1 MKTQPVSVLV
11 RERTARVL
19 VTLALFGLCWPL
31 ATPHASAAAITLS
44 INPQTNGFGLSW
56 NSATGSLY
64 KLQTTT
70 NLLSGAWDTLAPL
83 YANSDSLQ
91 WTDFNPPD
99 KARFYRVTAPNLQIA
114 RIEPAIVVAYS
125 GSQMYITGYGLDANT
140 TVLVGGSPL
149 SGPTFISPNLLQ
161 GGVPNLAP
169 GYYDVQLFDDGGH
182 LASVLTNALQIVA
195 DAASPALRV
204 EPPGPTPG
212 DPSGS
217 SCSRGAQNDA
227 SGLFLFSGE
236 VRSTATDLMIP
247 GVGMDFVWSRCYRS
261 LLGTNTSQG
270 NGWTF
275 GYNINIQ
282 MSGPDVLL
290 TDGNSRHDL
299 YFHQPDGTYSR
310 DGFMRE
316 GRFDTNGNFIL
327 KFPDTGTW
335 TFYPLD
341 GSASQGKISA
351 IQDRNLN
358 AMRFYYD
365 FSGRLLNVPDTLG
378 RTNTLGYDG
387 NGFLA
392 SVTDFSGRQITYAYY
407 QNGDAGGSFGD
418 LKSVTGPAVTGT
430 PNGNDFPSGKT
441 TTYTYTTGNGDDRLN
456 HKLLTIT
463 DPKGQTWLQNTYS
476 TTTDPNALD
485 YGRVVQRTVGGTNDI
500 LGLFYMVWSP
510 YRSNHFATQ
519 RTIVNDRVGNVKEY
533 FYDSQ
538 NRLVIQRDYTGRA
551 IAGQPS
557 TDSLNRP
564 TGKLRP
570 SDPDYFETSYDYN
583 SDSLPTRIT
592 YPNGNVTEKYYQSDF
607 DAGAPPRLRGNLRL
621 ERALPGP
628 LGGDQSERVTQLE
641 YDTDLG
647 GCCGFN
653 FVTKSTDAQ
662 GNMTLHTYDSRGNRI
677 HTVHAIPSITEDFQ
691 YNSLGQMTSHV
702 WPDNGSKRR
711 LDSSL
716 FYTNGPQSG
725 YLQQSVID
733 ATNLA
738 LTTSYEHDARGN
750 VTRKIDARG
759 HASANI
765 VNELDQV
772 VRQLSREVTNIYAS
786 WTNQIDTAY
795 DGNDNVVQT
804 DVLNLDDQGVPQ
816 ANAYFTTTTAYDILN
831 YPTNITQEVDVTH
844 NVVTE
849 YEYDGNRNRTLVRQ
863 GQATSGADP
872 FNTSTTRYDERGL
885 PYQDIRAQGS
895 TDQSTTQY
903 DYDSNGNLIR
913 TSQGLEDIAAPRIT
927 TYAFDGYNR
936 RTAVTDA
943 MGNVTATRYDADG
956 NAISSRLDGELIDL
970 PGGTNN
976 VRLAETTYTYD
987 ALNRLV
993 QSDQAFFDTATGTNI
1008 AGGHA
1013 ITRTIYNANSQV
1025 LQSIDAN
1032 NHALTIAYDSANRRS
1047 IVTDAKGNTESYT
1060 YDRNNNVVL
1069 LIEVDHSDLGTPAQT
1084 FHTSYAYDGLDRR
1097 VQRVDSLG
1105 NASQF
1110 GYDSRNNQVTLTD
1123 PRGNFTRYDYD
1134 GLNRGTG
1141 RTRFITSSGDGSG
1154 AVIGYITNLQTWDDS
1169 SRLTGQTDANTN
1181 TTAYVYDSLDR
1192 LTLTVFADGTTNGAV
1207 YDVHDNA
1214 TIASDANGNVINTT
1228 YDLLNRATAKTIAQ
1242 GAGVSGTTF
1251 ENYQYD
1257 GLSRTVLAQNDDSR
1271 VTRSYDSLSHTV
1283 HETQQVVSSGAPV
1296 RTVACTYDG
1305 VGNTLSCTYPGGRV
1319 VNCTYDNLN
1328 RQQTNSDLSG
1338 TIAIYKY
1345 FGATRVER
1353 RDYGNGTRAAYS
1365 YDPIRRMTNSGQ
1377 TVISGGAPI
1386 DSRAYAW
1393 DAANNQT
1400 VVNDLLAP
1408 TLDARSFAYDS
1419 VNRLVQSDTAVA
1431 GPTIS
1436 YNLDRVGNRL
1446 NVTGGT
1452 NAGSYFMNPAVP
1464 PADFQMNQYTTTP
1477 FGTCTND
1484 PNGNLVSVGVQDFFA
1499 YDYRN
1504 RLLEAFRFNGAAY
1517 DHTSAKYDCFGRRIE
1532 ESVASSVTRY
1542 YYAGWREIE
1551 EQDGTDGTA
1560 ATYVWGNGIDELLSM
1575 SRGAQKYFYHAD
1587 NLDSIRKVTD
1597 ASHNIVEQYSYDDY
1611 GTPSFFNGSGLA
1623 LAGTQIGNSTLFTGR
1638 RYDPETGLYY
1648 YRSRY
1653 LDPRAG
1659 RFTTRDTIGLWGDQ
1673 NELGNAYAYVGN
1685 RPTSAADPTGLMI
1698 TGGGR
1703 DLPPVCVQL
1712 YNECEDAIY
1721 DASSVYYKKDR
1732 SMPELGLAKYMVKT
1746 CESFLSD
1753 CANNFAN
1760 DYVNYPHPKFVW
1772 YGGDVVPRS
1781 LPLYHVINAGS
1792 SGGGDEGGPGPGN
1805 GRNPPDGEPCEPD
1818 LLWYMEHGWD
1828 TYRDWGSASVENPC
1842 SVGGTLARGPS
1853 KTGGANPGAQNAG
1866 LAFHGNPHVPVL
1878 PFAASITTPNSI
1890 GLWRGPAAPGYAPIA
1905 VSDTAKP
1912 GSSAGTRPTK
1922 TTRKEF

>member
-217 SCSRGAQNDA
+217 SCSRDAQNDA

-236 VRSTATDLMIP
+236 VRSTATDLVIP
-247 GVGMDFVWSRCYRS
+247 GVGLDFVWSRSYRS

-275 GYNINIQ
+275 GYNISIQ
-282 MSGPDVLL
+282 QSGADVLL
-290 TDGNSRHDL
+290 TDGDSRHDL

-310 DGFMRE
+310 DGFMRQ
-316 GRFDTNGNFIL
+316 GSFDGSGNFIL

-365 FSGRLLNVPDTLG
+365 FSGRLLNVADTLG

-392 SVTDFSGRQITYAYY
+392 SVTDFSGRQVTYAYY
-407 QNGDAGGSFGD
+407 QNGDAGGSLGD

-441 TTYTYTTGNGDDRLN
+441 TTYTYTTGNGDDHLN
-456 HKLLTIT
+456 HKLLTTT
-463 DPKGQTWLQNTYS
+463 DPKGQTWQRNTYS
-476 TTTDPNALD
+476 PNPNPAALE
-485 YGRVVQRTVGGTNDI
+485 YGRVVSRILGETNDI
-500 LGLFYMVWSP
+500 LMFSYIVWSP
-510 YRSNHFATQ
+510 ALSNNFATQ
-519 RTIVNDRVGNVKEY
+519 KTIVNDRVGNVREY

-538 NRLVIQRDYTGRA
+538 NLLVVERDYTGRA
-551 IAGQPS
+551 IVGQTT
-557 TDSLNRP
+557 TDADNRP
-564 TGKLRP
+564 TGKLRAT
-570 SDPDYFETSYDYN
+570 DPDYFETRYQYN
-583 SDSLPTRIT
+583 IDSLPILTT
-592 YPNGNVTEKYYQSDF
+592 YPNGNMTQRDYEADF
-607 DAGAPPRLRGNLRL
+607 NSAASRRTRANLRM
-621 ERALPGP
+621 EQTLPGP
-628 LGGDQSERVTQLE
+628 LGGDQSALVRQYE

-653 FVTKSTDAQ
+653 FVTKLTDAQ
-662 GNMTLHTYDSRGNRI
+662 GNVTLNTYDSQGNRT
-677 HTVHAIPSITEDFQ
+677 HTTFPIPSTVEDFE
-691 YNSLGQMTSHV
+691 YNSRGQMTAHV
-702 WPDNGSKRR
+702 WPDNGSHSRR
-711 LDSSL
+711 SDAFLY
-716 FYTNGPQSG
+716 YTNGPQDG
-725 YLQQSVID
+725 YLQQSVVD
-733 ATNLA
+733 STNLA

-772 VRQLSREVTNIYAS
+772 VRQLSRGVTNIYGS

-795 DGNDNVVQT
+795 DGNDNVIQT
-804 DVLNLDDQGVPQ
+804 DVLNVDDQGVPQ

-831 YPTNITQEVDVTH
+831 YPTNVTQEVDATH
-844 NVVTE
+844 NVVTG
-849 YEYDGNRNRTLVRQ
+849 YGYDGNRNRTLVRQ

-872 FNTSTTRYDERGL
+872 FNTTTTLYDERGL
-885 PYQDIRAQGS
+885 IYQEIRAQGS
-895 TDQSTTQY
+895 PDQSTTQY
-903 DYDSNGNLIR
+903 DYDANGNLIR
-913 TSQGLEDIAAPRIT
+913 TSQGLEDTAAPRIT
-927 TYAFDGYNR
+927 AYAYDGYDR
-936 RTAVTDA
+936 RTTVTDA
-943 MGNVTATRYDADG
+943 MESVTTTHYDADG
-956 NAISSRLDGELIDL
+956 NAISSRVDGELHDL

-976 VRLAETTYTYD
+976 VRLAETVYTFD
-987 ALNRLV
+987 AMNRLV
-993 QSDQAFFDTATGTNI
+993 KSDQAFFDTATGTNI

-1013 ITRTIYNANSQV
+1013 ITRTIYSANSQV
-1025 LQSIDAN
+1025 LQTIDAN
-1032 NHALTIAYDSANRRS
+1032 NHATTTIYDSANRRS
-1047 IVTDAKGNTESYT
+1047 VVADAKGNTTSYA
-1060 YDRNNNVVL
+1060 YDANNNPVL
-1069 LIEVDHSDLGTPAQT
+1069 VTEVDHSDLGTPAQT
-1084 FHTSYAYDGLDRR
+1084 FHTTSQFDQLDRLI
-1097 VQRVDSLG
+1097 QTTDNAG
-1105 NASQF
+1105 NTTRF
-1110 GYDSRNNQVTLTD
+1110 GYDSRNDKVTSTD
-1123 PRGNFTRYDYD
+1123 SRGNFTRYDYD
-1134 GLNRGTG
+1134 GLNRRTG
-1141 RTRFITSSGDGSG
+1141 RIRFITSSGDGSG
-1154 AVIGYITNLQTWDDS
+1154 AVVGYITNLQTWDDS

-1181 TTAYVYDSLDR
+1181 TTAYVYDSLNR
-1192 LTLTVFADGTTNGAV
+1192 LVETVFANGTTNGAL

-1228 YDLLNRATAKTIAQ
+1228 YDLLNRAKAKTITQ

-1257 GLSRTVLAQNDDSR
+1257 GLSRTVLAQNDDSL

-1283 HETQQVVSSGAPV
+1283 RETQQVVSSGAPV

-1305 VGNTLSCTYPGGRV
+1305 VGNALSCTYPGGRV
-1319 VNCTYDNLN
+1319 VKCTYDNLN
-1328 RQQTNSDLSG
+1328 RQQTNSDSSG
-1338 TIAIYKY
+1338 TIATYKY

-1353 RDYGNGTRAAYS
+1353 RDYGNGTRAAYG
-1365 YDPIRRMTNSGQ
+1365 YDPIRRMTNSGL

-1400 VVNDLLAP
+1400 TMNDLLAAG
-1408 TLDARSFAYDS
+1408 LDTRLFAYDS
-1419 VNRLVQSDTAVA
+1419 VNRLGQSVSAIDAIA
-1431 GPTIS
+1431 
-1436 YNLDRVGNRL
+1436 YNLDGIGNRL
-1446 NVTGGT
+1446 SVTGGT
-1452 NAGSYFMNPAVP
+1452 NAGSYFMDPAAP

-1477 FGTCTND
+1477 FDTRTND
-1484 PNGNLVSVGVQDFFA
+1484 ANGNLVSAGLQRFV
-1499 YDYRN
+1499 YDCRN
-1504 RLLEAFRFNGAAY
+1504 RLVAAY
-1517 DHTSAKYDCFGRRIE
+1517 RFDGINTLTNTLSAKYDNFNRRIE
-1532 ESVASSVTRY
+1532 KSAAGIAARY
-1542 YYAGWREIE
+1542 YYMDQQEIE
-1551 EQDGTDGTA
+1551 EQDGTN
-1560 ATYVWGNGIDELLSM
+1560 ATVGFFVWGQNGDDLLMTDWINHSYG
-1575 SRGAQKYFYHAD
+1575 RYFYQSD
-1587 NLDSIRKVTD
+1587 DLGSVRKVTGGSG
-1597 ASHNIVEQYSYDDY
+1597 AVLEQYRYDDY
-1611 GTPSFFNGSGLA
+1611 GQPSFFDGSGTA
-1623 LAGTQIGNSTLFTGR
+1623 RAGTQIGNSILFTGQH
-1638 RYDPETGLYY
+1638 YDPETGLYY
-1648 YRSRY
+1648 YRNRY
-1653 LDPRAG
+1653 LDPVAG
-1659 RFTTRDTIGLWGDQ
+1659 RFTSRDTIGIWGDEG
-1673 NELGNAYAYVGN
+1673 NLGNGYSYVGN
-1685 RPTSAADPTGLMI
+1685 RPASEVDPTGQDPGLVAVLGPGSGSGGYTLASFKVQGTATFTVSVGPHNPYQPPPTPWSDSYQNQGGDGNKKKI
-1698 TGGGR
+1698 VLELEGDGTYIVYRVKCENKIFHLKGGWSWDPCHDLSSIVGNWTYRDGNYTGSGGR
-1703 DLPPVCVQL
+1703 YKPLQNLRDDGTDSDEVYPTATGAKPKWNSVFFSGR
-1712 YNECEDAIY
+1712 
-1721 DASSVYYKKDR
+1721 SSFAALR
-1732 SMPELGLAKYMVKT
+1732 SG
-1746 CESFLSD
+1746 
-1753 CANNFAN
+1753 
-1760 DYVNYPHPKFVW
+1760 
-1772 YGGDVVPRS
+1772 
-1781 LPLYHVINAGS
+1781 GS
-1792 SGGGDEGGPGPGN
+1792 SGISVS
-1805 GRNPPDGEPCEPD
+1805 
-1818 LLWYMEHGWD
+1818 
-1828 TYRDWGSASVENPC
+1828 GS
-1842 SVGGTLARGPS
+1842 
-1853 KTGGANPGAQNAG
+1853 
-1866 LAFHGNPHVPVL
+1866 HVWP
-1878 PFAASITTPNSI
+1878 
-1890 GLWRGPAAPGYAPIA
+1890 
-1905 VSDTAKP
+1905 
-1912 GSSAGTRPTK
+1912 
-1922 TTRKEF
+1922 